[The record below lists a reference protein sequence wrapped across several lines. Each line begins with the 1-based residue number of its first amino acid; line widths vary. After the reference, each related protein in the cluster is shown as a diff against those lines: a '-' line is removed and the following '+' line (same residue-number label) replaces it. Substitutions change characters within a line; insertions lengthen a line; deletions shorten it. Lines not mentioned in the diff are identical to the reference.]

1 MWISLGIISVPLYL
15 KNSGKDAT
23 TPFYISTPPEPTASK
38 QPQQQQPFYFSQQP
52 ESSPPRAAQQQQH
65 YVRRTWS
72 QPQPIQF
79 PVYPA
84 AEPQQPAPP
93 GGYGPPPPAPYLHH
107 HHPHQ
112 QYDQYAHARPM
123 MDQWGHPLSLPPQPL
138 YPSYAAAAPYG
149 PPHQHQVAYNNGATY
164 AAYHPPPPPPQQ
176 QYVAQQ
182 AAGVPSSYSTPYR
195 QASAA
200 ESEIER
206 KNKFYLHLVSA
217 DTTFTEYRYRTSY
230 GVYLLYV

>member
-1 MWISLGIISVPLYL
+1 MWISLEIISVPLYV

-23 TPFYISTPPEPTASK
+23 TPFYISTPPEPTNSK
-38 QPQQQQPFYFSQQP
+38 QQQQPFYFSQQP

-84 AEPQQPAPP
+84 AEPQPAPP
-93 GGYGPPPPAPYLHH
+93 GGYGPPPPPAPYLHH
-107 HHPHQ
+107 HHPHHQ
-112 QYDQYAHARPM
+112 QYDQYAHARPL

-149 PPHQHQVAYNNGATY
+149 PPQQVAYNNGATY
-164 AAYHPPPPPPQQ
+164 AAYHPPQQ

-182 AAGVPSSYSTPYR
+182 TVGVPSSYSTPYR
-195 QASAA
+195 QAAK
-200 ESEIER
+200 SEIER
-206 KNKFYLHLVSA
+206 KNLFYLHTVRA
-217 DTTFTEYRYRTSY
+217 DTRFTE
-230 GVYLLYV
+230 